1 MKYELNGKELLLPD
15 EINLDD
21 DDMKLIE
28 SLLEQHWQKV
38 GQVIYKIEHIR
49 GELGGEE

>member
-15 EINLDD
+15 EIDLDD

-28 SLLEQHWQKV
+28 HLLEEYWERV
-38 GQVIYKIEHIR
+38 SRIIYKIEHIR
-49 GELGGEE
+49 KGGEE

>member
-21 DDMKLIE
+21 DDMGLIE
-28 SLLEQHWQKV
+28 HLLEEHWGRVSQI
-38 GQVIYKIEHIR
+38 IYKIQHIR
-49 GELGGEE
+49 KGGEE

>member
-21 DDMKLIE
+21 DDMELIE
-28 SLLEQHWQKV
+28 HLLEEHWAWVSQI
-38 GQVIYKIEHIR
+38 IYKIQHIR
-49 GELGGEE
+49 KGDGE